1 MKTQPFLIPALLILA
16 ASIPLVIGL
25 VPRNRV
31 YGIRTCKTLS
41 NDSIWY
47 PANRFGGWAL
57 IVSCIIYLLIS
68 VLLPYNKT
76 TQYNFFIWSIHFIG
90 FLLPLTVGIIVT
102 LLYVRKL

>member
-1 MKTQPFLIPALLILA
+1 MTTPPFLIPAILILI
-16 ASIPLVIGL
+16 ASIPLVLGV

-41 NDSIWY
+41 DDLIWY

-68 VLLPYNKT
+68 VLIPYNKT
-76 TQYNFFIWSIHFIG
+76 TQSNFSIWTIHFVA

>member
-1 MKTQPFLIPALLILA
+1 MTAQPFLIPAVVILI
-16 ASIPLVIGL
+16 ASIPLVTGI

-41 NDSIWY
+41 DDSIWY

-57 IVSCIIYLLIS
+57 IISCLFYLL
-68 VLLPYNKT
+68 LCAALPYNKNR
-76 TQYNFFIWSIHFIG
+76 QDNFSIWTIHFMA
-90 FLLPLTVGIIVT
+90 FLLPLAAGLIAT